1 MARLNV
7 NPTRMELKK
16 LKARLSTAVRG
27 HKLLKDKSD
36 EMVRRFTEIIKEN
49 KRLREE
55 VEKELAL
62 TLRQFSIARSVTPA
76 YRAETAF
83 SMPSLLVKLDCS
95 TESIMGI
102 DVPKV
107 ELIKEKRGDG
117 LPYAYSE
124 ITSEADY
131 SVGMVSAL
139 LPKMVMLAKTEKA
152 VRMLA
157 DEIERNK
164 RRVNALEYV
173 MIPQL
178 EETIKYIKDKLDE
191 NERAAVVRLMNVSLR
206 SENMIKLLSK
216 TRKFCLTKKEKSC
229 KIITLNQLGL

>member
-16 LKARLSTAVRG
+16 LKTRLSTAVRG

-36 EMVRRFTEIIKEN
+36 EMIRRFSLIIKEN

-55 VEKELAL
+55 VEALLAS
-62 TLRQFSIARSVTPA
+62 TLKQFSVARSLMDSATV
-76 YRAETAF
+76 ETAF
-83 SMPSLLVKLDCS
+83 AMPSVSVQLNCQE
-95 TESIMGI
+95 ESIMGV
-102 DVPKV
+102 DVPSIQLNRESKS
-107 ELIKEKRGDG
+107 DG
-117 LPYAYSE
+117 LPYTYSE
-124 ITSEADY
+124 ITGEADY
-131 SVGMVSAL
+131 SVKMASDL
-139 LPKMVMLAKTEKA
+139 LPKMIVLAQTEKT

-191 NERAAVVRLMNVSLR
+191 NERAAVVRLMKV
-206 SENMIKLLSK
+206 KSK
-216 TRKFCLTKKEKSC
+216 T
-229 KIITLNQLGL
+229 

>member
-16 LKARLSTAVRG
+16 LKARLTTAVRG

-36 EMVRRFTEIIKEN
+36 EMVRRFSLIIREN
-49 KRLREE
+49 KRLRDE
-55 VEKELAL
+55 VEKELSE
-62 TLRQFSIARSVTPA
+62 TLRQFSVARSVTPA

-83 SMPSLLVKLDCS
+83 SMPSVAVSAECGVGS
-95 TESIMGI
+95 VMGV
-102 DVPKV
+102 DVPD
-107 ELIKEKRGDG
+107 IKLKEQRRADG

-124 ITSEADY
+124 ITSEADF
-131 SVGMVSAL
+131 SVMQAASL
-139 LPKMVMLAKTEKA
+139 LPKMVALAQTEKT

-157 DEIERNK
+157 AEIERNK

-178 EETIKYIKDKLDE
+178 EETIKYIKSKLDE
-191 NERAAVVRLMNVSLR
+191 NERAAVIRLMKVKN
-206 SENMIKLLSK
+206 KA
-216 TRKFCLTKKEKSC
+216 
-229 KIITLNQLGL
+229 

>member
-16 LKARLSTAVRG
+16 LKARLTTAVRG

-36 EMVRRFTEIIKEN
+36 EMVRRFSLIIKEN

-55 VEKELAL
+55 VEKELSE
-62 TLRQFSIARSVTPA
+62 TLRQFSVARSVTA
-76 YRAETAF
+76 SYCAETAF
-83 SMPSLLVKLDCS
+83 SMPSVLVRAECGVASVMGVEVPEIKL
-95 TESIMGI
+95 
-102 DVPKV
+102 VN
-107 ELIKEKRGDG
+107 EKKSDR

-124 ITSEADY
+124 MTSEADF
-131 SVGMVSAL
+131 SVEKATQL
-139 LPKMVMLAKTEKA
+139 LPKMVALAQTEKA

-178 EETIKYIKDKLDE
+178 EETIKYIKSKLDE
-191 NERAAVVRLMNVSLR
+191 NERAAVIRLMKV
-206 SENMIKLLSK
+206 K
-216 TRKFCLTKKEKSC
+216 TKV
-229 KIITLNQLGL
+229 

>member
-16 LKARLSTAVRG
+16 LRARLSTAVRG

-36 EMVRRFTEIIKEN
+36 EMVRRFTVLLKEN
-49 KRLREE
+49 KRLRDE
-55 VEKELAL
+55 VEKELSEI
-62 TLRQFSIARSVTPA
+62 LRQFGIARSVTPS
-76 YRAETAF
+76 YSAEAAF
-83 SMPSLLVKLDCS
+83 SMPSVAINAECS
-95 TESIMGI
+95 VQSIMGV
-102 DVPKV
+102 DVPKI
-107 ELIKEKRGDG
+107 ELTELKRTDG

-131 SVGMVSAL
+131 SVAKASAL
-139 LPKMVMLAKTEKA
+139 LPKMVQLAQTEKA

-178 EETIKYIKDKLDE
+178 EETIKYIRSKLDE
-191 NERAAVVRLMNVSLR
+191 NERAALVRLMKV
-206 SENMIKLLSK
+206 KSK
-216 TRKFCLTKKEKSC
+216 
-229 KIITLNQLGL
+229 

>member
-62 TLRQFSIARSVTPA
+62 TLKQFSIARSVTPA
-76 YRAETAF
+76 YRAENAF

-102 DVPKV
+102 DVPRV

-173 MIPQL
+173 MIPQQ

-191 NERAAVVRLMNVSLR
+191 NERAAVVRLMKV
-206 SENMIKLLSK
+206 KSK
-216 TRKFCLTKKEKSC
+216 A
-229 KIITLNQLGL
+229 

>member
-36 EMVRRFTEIIKEN
+36 EMIRRFTVILREAKA
-49 KRLREE
+49 LREE
-55 VEKELAL
+55 VEGLLSDVLK
-62 TLRQFSIARSVTPA
+62 QFSIARSVTPSFE
-76 YRAETAF
+76 AETAF
-83 SMPSLLVKLDCS
+83 AMPSVAVQANCE
-95 TESIMGI
+95 TESVMGV

-107 ELIKEKRGDG
+107 SIVSEKRADG
-117 LPYAYSE
+117 LPYTYSE
-124 ITSEADY
+124 ITGEADY
-131 SVGMVSAL
+131 SVQRASEL
-139 LPKMVMLAKTEKA
+139 LPKMVALAQTEKT

-157 DEIERNK
+157 EEIERNK

-173 MIPQL
+173 MSPQL

-191 NERAAVVRLMNVSLR
+191 NERAAVVRLMKV
-206 SENMIKLLSK
+206 KSK
-216 TRKFCLTKKEKSC
+216 
-229 KIITLNQLGL
+229 G

>member
-36 EMVRRFTEIIKEN
+36 EMVRRFTVIIRED
-49 KRLREE
+49 KRLRDE
-55 VEKELAL
+55 VEKELSL
-62 TLRQFSIARSVTPA
+62 TLKQFSVARSVTPA
-76 YRAETAF
+76 FEAEAAF
-83 SMPSLLVKLDCS
+83 SMPSVAVKVNCG
-95 TESIMGI
+95 TESIMG
-102 DVPKV
+102 VELPKV
-107 ELIKEKRGDG
+107 DLVKEKRADG
-117 LPYAYSE
+117 LPYAYAE

-139 LPKMVMLAKTEKA
+139 LPKMVRLAETEKA

-191 NERAAVVRLMNVSLR
+191 NERAAVVRLMKV
-206 SENMIKLLSK
+206 KSK
-216 TRKFCLTKKEKSC
+216 A
-229 KIITLNQLGL
+229 

>member
-36 EMVRRFTEIIKEN
+36 EMVRRFTVIIRED

-55 VEKELAL
+55 VEQELSL
-62 TLRQFSIARSVTPA
+62 TLKQFSVARSVTPA

-83 SMPSLLVKLDCS
+83 SMPSMAVNVECG
-95 TESIMGI
+95 TESIMGVE
-102 DVPKV
+102 VPKV
-107 ELIKEKRGDG
+107 GLVKEKRSDG
-117 LPYAYSE
+117 LPYAYVE

-139 LPKMVMLAKTEKA
+139 LPKMVLLAQTEKA

-178 EETIKYIKDKLDE
+178 EETIKYIQDKLDE
-191 NERAAVVRLMNVSLR
+191 NERAAVVRLMKV
-206 SENMIKLLSK
+206 KSK
-216 TRKFCLTKKEKSC
+216 A
-229 KIITLNQLGL
+229 

>member
-36 EMVRRFTEIIKEN
+36 EMIRRFTLIIREN
-49 KRLREE
+49 KRLRDE
-55 VEKELAL
+55 VEKAL
-62 TLRQFSIARSVTPA
+62 SATLRQFSVARSLTPEYA
-76 YRAETAF
+76 VETAF
-83 SMPSLLVKLDCS
+83 AMPTSAVEAECGV
-95 TESIMGI
+95 ESVMGV
-102 DVPKV
+102 DVPKI
-107 ELIKEKRGDG
+107 ELSSADAAG

-124 ITSEADY
+124 ITSEADE
-131 SVGMVSAL
+131 SVRQVSQL
-139 LPKMVMLAKTEKA
+139 LPLLVKLAAVEKS
-152 VRMLA
+152 VRLLA

-178 EETIKYIKDKLDE
+178 EETIKYIRDKLDE
-191 NERAAVVRLMNVSLR
+191 NERAAIIRLMKVKN
-206 SENMIKLLSK
+206 KA
-216 TRKFCLTKKEKSC
+216 
-229 KIITLNQLGL
+229 

>member
-36 EMVRRFTEIIKEN
+36 EMVRRFTVIIRVD
-49 KRLREE
+49 KRLRDE
-55 VEKELAL
+55 VEKELSL
-62 TLRQFSIARSVTPA
+62 TLKQFSVARSVTPA
-76 YRAETAF
+76 FEAEAAF
-83 SMPSLLVKLDCS
+83 SMPSVAVKVNCG
-95 TESIMGI
+95 TESIMGVE
-102 DVPKV
+102 VPKV
-107 ELIKEKRGDG
+107 DLVKEKRADG
-117 LPYAYSE
+117 LPYAYAE

-139 LPKMVMLAKTEKA
+139 LPKMVRLAETEKA

-191 NERAAVVRLMNVSLR
+191 NERAAVVRLMKV
-206 SENMIKLLSK
+206 KSK
-216 TRKFCLTKKEKSC
+216 A
-229 KIITLNQLGL
+229 

>member
-36 EMVRRFTEIIKEN
+36 EMVRRFTIL
-49 KRLREE
+49 LRET
-55 VEKELAL
+55 K
-62 TLRQFSIARSVTPA
+62 TLREGVEAELSDVLKQFSVARSVTPSFE
-76 YRAETAF
+76 AETAF
-83 SMPSLLVKLDCS
+83 AMPSVDVKAECE
-95 TESIMGI
+95 TESIMGV
-102 DVPKV
+102 DVPSV
-107 ELIKEKRGDG
+107 TIVSERRANG

-124 ITSEADY
+124 ITGEADY
-131 SVGMVSAL
+131 SVQKASAL
-139 LPKMVMLAKTEKA
+139 LPKMVKLAQTEKA

-157 DEIERNK
+157 EEIERNK

-191 NERAAVVRLMNVSLR
+191 NERAAVVRLMKV
-206 SENMIKLLSK
+206 KSK
-216 TRKFCLTKKEKSC
+216 A
-229 KIITLNQLGL
+229 

>member
-16 LKARLSTAVRG
+16 LKGRLSTAVRG

-36 EMVRRFTEIIKEN
+36 EMIRQFTVILREA
-49 KRLREE
+49 KRLREA
-55 VEKELAL
+55 VELELSAVL
-62 TLRQFSIARSVTPA
+62 KQFSIARSVTPSFE
-76 YRAETAF
+76 AETAF
-83 SMPSLLVKLDCS
+83 ALPSVAVHANCEMQS
-95 TESIMGI
+95 VMGV

-107 ELIKEKRGDG
+107 TLSGEKRADG

-124 ITSEADY
+124 ITGEADY
-131 SVGMVSAL
+131 SVQKASEL
-139 LPKMVMLAKTEKA
+139 LPKMVELAQTEKT

-157 DEIERNK
+157 EEIERNK

-191 NERAAVVRLMNVSLR
+191 NERAAVVRLMKVKGKN
-206 SENMIKLLSK
+206 
-216 TRKFCLTKKEKSC
+216 
-229 KIITLNQLGL
+229 

>member
-1 MARLNV
+1 
-7 NPTRMELKK
+7 MELKK

-62 TLRQFSIARSVTPA
+62 TLKQFSIARSVTPA
-76 YRAETAF
+76 YRAENAF

-173 MIPQL
+173 MVPQL

-191 NERAAVVRLMNVSLR
+191 NERAAVVRLMKV
-206 SENMIKLLSK
+206 KSK
-216 TRKFCLTKKEKSC
+216 A
-229 KIITLNQLGL
+229 

>member
-36 EMVRRFTEIIKEN
+36 EMIRRFSEIIREN

-55 VEKELAL
+55 VEEEIAA
-62 TLRQFSIARSVTPA
+62 TLKRFSLARSLTPS
-76 YRAETAF
+76 YVAESAF
-83 SMPSLLVKLDCS
+83 SMPAVAVQVDCS
-95 TESIMGI
+95 TESIMGV
-102 DVPKV
+102 DVPKATV
-107 ELIKEKRGDG
+107 AVGQNEEGAG
-117 LPYAYSE
+117 VPYAFSE
-124 ITSEADY
+124 ITGEADEAVRAAY
-131 SVGMVSAL
+131 SL
-139 LPKMVMLAKTEKA
+139 LPKMIRLAETEKT

-164 RRVNALEYV
+164 RRVNALAYV

-178 EETIKYIKDKLDE
+178 NETIKHMKDKLDE
-191 NERAAVVRLMNVSLR
+191 NERASIVRLMKV
-206 SENMIKLLSK
+206 KSK
-216 TRKFCLTKKEKSC
+216 A
-229 KIITLNQLGL
+229 

>member
-1 MARLNV
+1 MTRLNV

-36 EMVRRFTEIIKEN
+36 EMVRRFSILIKEN

-55 VEKELAL
+55 VEEELSK
-62 TLRQFSIARSVTPA
+62 TLKQFSIARSVTPA
-76 YRAETAF
+76 YRAEAAF
-83 SMPSLLVKLDCS
+83 AMPSVEVKAACDV
-95 TESIMGI
+95 ESVMGVE
-102 DVPKV
+102 VPKID
-107 ELIKEKRGDG
+107 LIEEKHADG

-131 SVGMVSAL
+131 SVEMAAAL
-139 LPKMVMLAKTEKA
+139 LPKMVRLAEVEKTCN
-152 VRMLA
+152 MLA
-157 DEIERNK
+157 DEIEKNR

-178 EETIKYIKDKLDE
+178 TETIKYISMKLDE
-191 NERAAVVRLMNVSLR
+191 NERANTIRLMKV
-206 SENMIKLLSK
+206 
-216 TRKFCLTKKEKSC
+216 KS
-229 KIITLNQLGL
+229 IINK

>member
-36 EMVRRFTEIIKEN
+36 EMIRRFTIL
-49 KRLREE
+49 LRETKVLREGVESELSE
-55 VEKELAL
+55 VLK
-62 TLRQFSIARSVTPA
+62 QFAIARSLTPSFE
-76 YRAETAF
+76 AETAF
-83 SMPSLLVKLDCS
+83 SMPSVAVNAECT
-95 TESIMGI
+95 TESVMGV

-107 ELIKEKRGDG
+107 ELVSEKRADG

-124 ITSEADY
+124 ITGEADY
-131 SVGMVSAL
+131 SVHKASDL
-139 LPKMVMLAKTEKA
+139 LPKMVALAQTEKA
-152 VRMLA
+152 VLMLA
-157 DEIERNK
+157 EEIERNK

-191 NERAAVVRLMNVSLR
+191 NERAAVVRLMKV
-206 SENMIKLLSK
+206 KSK
-216 TRKFCLTKKEKSC
+216 A
-229 KIITLNQLGL
+229 

>member
-139 LPKMVMLAKTEKA
+139 LPKMVMLAKTE
-152 VRMLA
+152 RRFGMLA
-157 DEIERNK
+157 GEIERNK
-164 RRVNALEYV
+164 RRVNG
-173 MIPQL
+173 
-178 EETIKYIKDKLDE
+178 
-191 NERAAVVRLMNVSLR
+191 
-206 SENMIKLLSK
+206 
-216 TRKFCLTKKEKSC
+216 
-229 KIITLNQLGL
+229 LGIRHDSSTGRND

>member
-131 SVGMVSAL
+131 SVGLVSAL
-139 LPKMVMLAKTEKA
+139 LPKMVMLAKTDKA

-191 NERAAVVRLMNVSLR
+191 NERAAVVRLMKV
-206 SENMIKLLSK
+206 KSK
-216 TRKFCLTKKEKSC
+216 A
-229 KIITLNQLGL
+229 